1 MNYIKT
7 DWLWPGVKLD
17 TALVRESPCE
27 SVTQGLLYNHQ
38 MSCIRYHILLPPSVN
53 LQVVKQ
59 KMHYGGICSAKPGSV
74 VRNDIGWVVVPE
86 FVWKES
92 ESFALQQQSCDEIA
106 PPASSAP
113 PPVGRARTQSER
125 AATSGRRPGADH
137 WWLRSIIRGPPLVLG
152 GASRRLPQHFLS
164 TSAASGTGTAPGLYR
179 PSCQT
184 RSART

>member
-86 FVWKES
+86 S
-92 ESFALQQQSCDEIA
+92 I
-106 PPASSAP
+106 
-113 PPVGRARTQSER
+113 
-125 AATSGRRPGADH
+125 
-137 WWLRSIIRGPPLVLG
+137 LR
-152 GASRRLPQHFLS
+152 
-164 TSAASGTGTAPGLYR
+164 
-179 PSCQT
+179 
-184 RSART
+184 